1 MNILKESMA
10 SLELTG
16 MLLDYLY
23 TNSRL
28 MFTHNVIL

>member
-16 MLLDYLY
+16 ILDYLY